1 MISMAIYLFF
11 YPPGGFGSSIVY
23 RIAIPFLFMAAAL
36 GSLES
41 MRTRA
46 HISQLVGALRTLMG
60 RAGKEPAPEVKGQ
73 AVEILL
79 ESLRTG
85 DANVRKMVV
94 RQLESL
100 TGQSLGDKPDRW
112 DAWWKENRQRYGQKS

>member
-1 MISMAIYLFF
+1 MISMAIYLFL
-11 YPPGGFGSSIVY
+11 YPPGKFGDSIVH

-36 GSLES
+36 SYLES

-46 HISQLVGALRTLMG
+46 HIGQLVGAIRTLMG

-79 ESLRTG
+79 QSLRSG
-85 DANVRKMVV
+85 EANVRKMVV
-94 RQLESL
+94 QQLESL
-100 TGQSLGDKPDRW
+100 TGQSLGDDPDRW
-112 DAWWKENRQRYGQKS
+112 EAWWKENRRRFGQSS

>member
-1 MISMAIYLFF
+1 MISMAIYFFF
-11 YPPGGFGSSIVY
+11 YPPEGLGDSIVH

-46 HISQLVGALRTLMG
+46 HIAQLVGAVRTLMA

-112 DAWWKENRQRYGQKS
+112 DAWWKENRQRFGQKS